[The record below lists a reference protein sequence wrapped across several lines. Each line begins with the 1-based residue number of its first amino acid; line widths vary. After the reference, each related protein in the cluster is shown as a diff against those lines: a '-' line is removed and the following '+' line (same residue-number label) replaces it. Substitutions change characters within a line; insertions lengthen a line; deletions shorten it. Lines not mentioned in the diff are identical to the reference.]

1 MIKFFTSDGK
11 FSFIKVGAQ
20 LLVLCGLVAGLV
32 AFVGNNKTVTLNV
45 DGQASSVQ
53 SFGGTVAQVV
63 KSANLDLKPGD
74 RVSPSLDATVQD
86 GTIINI
92 NQAKEVKVSLDGAEK
107 TVNTTAQDVE
117 DLVTELGVASAS
129 SVSAPKD
136 ATLAPAGSYVSI
148 STPKTVSIVADGKVN
163 TSTTTAPT
171 VGKVLEDSGVTLGA
185 NDRSSQPANANVV
198 NNMVIKVSRVD
209 TGQTAVTS
217 EDVPFDTVTAES
229 ADMLK
234 GEKQV
239 TQAGSAGK
247 IERTFKLVL
256 VDGREASRTLVSENV
271 AVQPVTE
278 KVTVGTK
285 AKPAVQA
292 AAAPAAAP
300 ANTGAAAPAMM
311 NEAMWDKIAQC
322 ESTGNWSIN
331 SGNGYYGGLQFDIQT
346 WIGAGGGAY
355 APNASLATK
364 ARESTRNAVAIGAF
378 GVIPIALASVLAHG
392 PMWWVGM
399 VWAGVLLA
407 GFAWGITSAWTSGYG
422 GIAVCALVAIVAT
435 VAVVS
440 SEGATSQW
448 GETMVFLTPLIAA
461 IAGVFGVFP
470 GMVIHAV
477 KSAPAGQTLGGGGS
491 WSSSDSS
498 SSSWSS
504 SSSYDS
510 SSSYSSSSSSSDY
523 SSSSS
528 SSSSDWSGGG
538 GDFGG
543 GGASSSW

>member
-1 MIKFFTSDGK
+1 MDRELRAIVIKFFTSDGK

-32 AFVGNNKTVTLNV
+32 AFVGNNKTITLNV
-45 DGQASSVQ
+45 DGKASSVQ
-53 SFGGTVAQVV
+53 SFGGTVQQVV
-63 KSANLDLKPGD
+63 KSANLELKPGD
-74 RVSPSLDATVQD
+74 RVSPSLDATVQN
-86 GTIINI
+86 GTVINI

-136 ATLAPAGSYVSI
+136 ATLALAGSYVSI

-163 TSTTTAPT
+163 TATTTAPT

-185 NDRSSQPANANVV
+185 NDRTSQPANANVV

-209 TGQTAVTS
+209 TSQTAVTS
-217 EDVPFDTVTAES
+217 EDVPFQTVTAEN

-234 GEKQV
+234 GEKEV
-239 TQAGSAGK
+239 TQAGAAGK
-247 IERTFKLVL
+247 LERTFKLVL

-285 AKPAVQA
+285 DKPAPQA
-292 AAAPAAAP
+292 AAAPAA

-322 ESTGNWSIN
+322 ESSGNWSIN
-331 SGNGYYGGLQFDIQT
+331 SGNGYYGGLQFDIRT

-364 ARESTRNAVAIGAF
+364 AQQID
-378 GVIPIALASVLAHG
+378 IANRVYAQRGLSPWG
-392 PMWWVGM
+392 CG
-399 VWAGVLLA
+399 WA
-407 GFAWGITSAWTSGYG
+407 
-422 GIAVCALVAIVAT
+422 
-435 VAVVS
+435 
-440 SEGATSQW
+440 
-448 GETMVFLTPLIAA
+448 
-461 IAGVFGVFP
+461 
-470 GMVIHAV
+470 
-477 KSAPAGQTLGGGGS
+477 
-491 WSSSDSS
+491 
-498 SSSWSS
+498 
-504 SSSYDS
+504 
-510 SSSYSSSSSSSDY
+510 
-523 SSSSS
+523 
-528 SSSSDWSGGG
+528 
-538 GDFGG
+538 
-543 GGASSSW
+543 ASS

>member
-1 MIKFFTSDGK
+1 VIKFFTSDGK

-32 AFVGNNKTVTLNV
+32 AFVGNNKTITLNV
-45 DGQASSVQ
+45 DGKASSVQ
-53 SFGGTVAQVV
+53 SFGGTVEQVV
-63 KSANLDLKPGD
+63 KSADLDLKPGD
-74 RVSPSLDATVQD
+74 RVSPSLDATVQN
-86 GTIINI
+86 GTVINI

-136 ATLAPAGSYVSI
+136 ATLSLAGSYVSI
-148 STPKTVSIVADGKVN
+148 STPKTVSIVADGKVD
-163 TSTTTAPT
+163 TATTTAPT

-185 NDRSSQPANANVV
+185 NDRTSQPANANVV

-234 GEKQV
+234 GEKEV
-239 TQAGSAGK
+239 TQAGAAGK

-285 AKPAVQA
+285 AKPAPQA
-292 AAAPAAAP
+292 AAAPAG
-300 ANTGAAAPAMM
+300 ANSGAAAPAMM

-331 SGNGYYGGLQFDIQT
+331 SGNGYYGGLQFDVQT

-364 ARESTRNAVAIGAF
+364 AQQID
-378 GVIPIALASVLAHG
+378 IANRVYAQRGLSPWGCGWAASR
-392 PMWWVGM
+392 
-399 VWAGVLLA
+399 
-407 GFAWGITSAWTSGYG
+407 
-422 GIAVCALVAIVAT
+422 
-435 VAVVS
+435 
-440 SEGATSQW
+440 
-448 GETMVFLTPLIAA
+448 
-461 IAGVFGVFP
+461 
-470 GMVIHAV
+470 
-477 KSAPAGQTLGGGGS
+477 
-491 WSSSDSS
+491 
-498 SSSWSS
+498 
-504 SSSYDS
+504 
-510 SSSYSSSSSSSDY
+510 
-523 SSSSS
+523 
-528 SSSSDWSGGG
+528 
-538 GDFGG
+538 
-543 GGASSSW
+543 

>member
-32 AFVGNNKTVTLNV
+32 AFVGNNKTITLNV

-53 SFGGTVAQVV
+53 SFGGTVEQVV

-74 RVSPSLDATVQD
+74 RVSPSLDAAVQNGTV
-86 GTIINI
+86 INI

-136 ATLAPAGSYVSI
+136 ATLSLAGSYVSI

-163 TSTTTAPT
+163 TATTTAPT

-185 NDRSSQPANANVV
+185 NDRTSQPANANVV

-234 GEKQV
+234 GEKEV
-239 TQAGSAGK
+239 TQAGAAGK

-285 AKPAVQA
+285 AKPAPQA
-292 AAAPAAAP
+292 AAAPAA

-364 ARESTRNAVAIGAF
+364 AQQID
-378 GVIPIALASVLAHG
+378 IANRVYAQRGLSPWGCGWAASR
-392 PMWWVGM
+392 
-399 VWAGVLLA
+399 
-407 GFAWGITSAWTSGYG
+407 
-422 GIAVCALVAIVAT
+422 
-435 VAVVS
+435 
-440 SEGATSQW
+440 
-448 GETMVFLTPLIAA
+448 
-461 IAGVFGVFP
+461 
-470 GMVIHAV
+470 
-477 KSAPAGQTLGGGGS
+477 
-491 WSSSDSS
+491 
-498 SSSWSS
+498 
-504 SSSYDS
+504 
-510 SSSYSSSSSSSDY
+510 
-523 SSSSS
+523 
-528 SSSSDWSGGG
+528 
-538 GDFGG
+538 
-543 GGASSSW
+543 

>member
-32 AFVGNNKTVTLNV
+32 AFVGNNKTITLNV

-74 RVSPSLDATVQD
+74 RVSPSLDATVQN
-86 GTIINI
+86 GTVINI

-136 ATLAPAGSYVSI
+136 ATLSLAGSYVSI

-163 TSTTTAPT
+163 TATTTAPT

-209 TGQTAVTS
+209 TSQTAVTS
-217 EDVPFDTVTAES
+217 EDVPFETVTAES

-234 GEKQV
+234 GEKEV

-247 IERTFKLVL
+247 LERTFKLVL

-285 AKPAVQA
+285 AKPAPQ
-292 AAAPAAAP
+292 AAPATAAA

-364 ARESTRNAVAIGAF
+364 AQQID
-378 GVIPIALASVLAHG
+378 IANRVYAQRGLSPWGCGWAASR
-392 PMWWVGM
+392 
-399 VWAGVLLA
+399 
-407 GFAWGITSAWTSGYG
+407 
-422 GIAVCALVAIVAT
+422 
-435 VAVVS
+435 
-440 SEGATSQW
+440 
-448 GETMVFLTPLIAA
+448 
-461 IAGVFGVFP
+461 
-470 GMVIHAV
+470 
-477 KSAPAGQTLGGGGS
+477 
-491 WSSSDSS
+491 
-498 SSSWSS
+498 
-504 SSSYDS
+504 
-510 SSSYSSSSSSSDY
+510 
-523 SSSSS
+523 
-528 SSSSDWSGGG
+528 
-538 GDFGG
+538 
-543 GGASSSW
+543 